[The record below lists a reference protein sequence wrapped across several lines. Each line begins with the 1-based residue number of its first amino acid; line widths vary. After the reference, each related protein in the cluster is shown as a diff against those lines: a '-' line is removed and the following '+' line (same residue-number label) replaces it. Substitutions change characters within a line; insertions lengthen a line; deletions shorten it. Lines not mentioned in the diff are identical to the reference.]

1 MRKNFLGFAAI
12 LSLFFGLISCGEQ
25 KPAESTNTDSTAVAN
40 EDPATKFKGK
50 TLNILCWEGY
60 ADEKFTK
67 AFADKYGVTVKGTY
81 FGSSDELVS
90 KLQAGGGAAYDIIS
104 PSSDVAS
111 YVIEAGLVQP
121 VDISKVSKFNEL
133 SELLRNMTD
142 VKRGEE
148 VYGVPF
154 TWGPDYLVYNA
165 DKIKEEPTSWNI
177 FFDPKMK
184 GKVSVWDDISNI
196 YLMGQILGYDKTDKS
211 VLYNMTDA
219 QLADAKKKL
228 IALKPQ
234 LRKFWA
240 TAGELDNMMKNG
252 EVWVAVGWPITPAT
266 LNKQGMNIKTVIPQE
281 GATGWID
288 RLMITKDAAN
298 KELAELYL
306 DFITQPE
313 NMAKVAEV
321 TNYSIANP
329 NAAQFMTPELK
340 AITYVENMTYYHEK
354 LNFWQYV
361 KERKKYNEIWNEIK
375 AAK

>member
-1 MRKNFLGFAAI
+1 MKKQFLSWAAVAFT
-12 LSLFFGLISCGEQ
+12 LLTLASCGSGT
-25 KPAESTNTDSTAVAN
+25 KTDGSNTSASADNTA
-40 EDPATKFKGK
+40 DKFKGK

-60 ADEKFTK
+60 ADEAFTK
-67 AFADKYGVTVKGTY
+67 AFADKYGCTVKGTY

-90 KLQAGGGAAYDIIS
+90 KLQSGGGAAYDLVS

-111 YVIEAGLVQP
+111 YLIEAGLVQP
-121 VDISKVSKFNEL
+121 VDVKKITAFDSL
-133 SELLRNMTD
+133 SPLLRDMTD
-142 VKRGEE
+142 VRRGND

-165 DKIKEEPTSWNI
+165 DKVKQEPKSWNV
-177 FFDPKMK
+177 FFEPRYK
-184 GKVSVWDDISNI
+184 GKVSLWDDISNL
-196 YLMGQILGYDKTDKS
+196 YLMGQIMGYDKADKS
-211 VLYNMTDA
+211 ALYNMNDQ
-219 QLADAKKKL
+219 QLAQVKKKL

-234 LRKFWA
+234 IRKFWA
-240 TAGELDNMMKNG
+240 TAGELDQMMKNG
-252 EVWVAVGWPITPAT
+252 EVWMAVGWPLTPAT
-266 LNKQGMNIKTVIPQE
+266 LNAQGMNIKAVIPQE

-313 NMAKVAEV
+313 NMAGVAKV

-329 NAAQFMTPELK
+329 GAARFMDKSLQDL
-340 AITYVENMTYYHEK
+340 TYVNNMGYYHER

-375 AAK
+375 SEQM